1 MGSLV
6 EVLKDPA
13 RRRAVVDGG
22 VRVIEQEVADK
33 SGLSGMAIKATFKV
47 VQGLKPGFVPQ
58 ALNHLMDDFAKK
70 VDPFWLEC
78 QQKQEDPRAF
88 FTRRGTEIAN
98 ALLSITDER
107 ARRGE
112 GPARSAYEKLRPE
125 GVKHVTAAM
134 PRLADLCRVHASG

>member
-6 EVLKDPA
+6 EVLKDDGK
-13 RRRAVVDGG
+13 RRQIIDAG
-22 VRVIEQEVADK
+22 VKVIEQEVADK
-33 SGLSGMAIKATFKV
+33 GGLSGMAIKTAFRV
-47 VQGLKPGFVPQ
+47 VQGLKPGFVPM

-70 VDPFWLEC
+70 IDPFWLDC
-78 QQKQEDPRAF
+78 QANGAEPRGYF
-88 FTRRGTEIAN
+88 QRRGTEIAQ

-112 GPARSAYEKLRPE
+112 GPARSAYERLRPE

-134 PRLADLCRVHASG
+134 PRLADLCRTWAS